1 MIVNITK
8 TDRLYSD
15 YVNLIEKLIGL
26 GDDDEL
32 IKEKIEKILDNYTP
46 RRFNTE
52 EYKKNIDI
60 LKNTFQIVK
69 EVKIQ
74 RKDDEN
80 GVSGRIADFTLE
92 TINKLMYDGY
102 EDALSK

>member
-26 GDDDEL
+26 GDYNEL
-32 IKEKIEKILDNYTP
+32 LNEKIEKILDDNTP
-46 RRFNTE
+46 RRFNSE

-80 GVSGRIADFTLE
+80 SVSGKLADFTIE
-92 TINKLMYDGY
+92 TINKLIHDGY
-102 EDALSK
+102 GDALSK

>member
-32 IKEKIEKILDNYTP
+32 IKEKIEKIL
-46 RRFNTE
+46 R
-52 EYKKNIDI
+52 
-60 LKNTFQIVK
+60 
-69 EVKIQ
+69 
-74 RKDDEN
+74 
-80 GVSGRIADFTLE
+80 
-92 TINKLMYDGY
+92 
-102 EDALSK
+102 